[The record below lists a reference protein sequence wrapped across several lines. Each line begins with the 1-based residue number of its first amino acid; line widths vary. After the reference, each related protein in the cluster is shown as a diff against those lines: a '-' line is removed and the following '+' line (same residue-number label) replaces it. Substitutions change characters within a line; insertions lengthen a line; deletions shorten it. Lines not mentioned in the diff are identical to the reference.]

1 MRVGRGFVGPM
12 SNSYIK
18 RLTRGRSLFL
28 YSAACIAL
36 GLILTGCGD
45 ISLNQLLENQE
56 PGELSISPT
65 DAYIP
70 ASGTLDISGKG
81 GFKPYMYQNKGT
93 LGSVDPQTGEYTAPF
108 SVAGDYETT
117 DIEVSDSFGTTA
129 STTITVF
136 RPIELSPVAK
146 TIRAGDTVIFVAN
159 GGVPHTSEGYYFS
172 INGSVPESDDDGIW
186 ETDPFTAGGVYTV
199 EVADSLGN
207 TAISTITADGSMA
220 IDAEQNWV
228 VQGTG
233 PYSSTILTAINQ
245 TSPHIF
251 STEPLGPPSEVGW
264 LFVDSFSPY
273 FPYTYDETAI
283 YHAPDSEAVV
293 TIQLTDWVGN
303 IATVDIHVLSAP
315 PEPLVFPTAVTV
327 LIDEVVQ
334 LTASGGIEPH
344 TFSLVGAGA
353 LSPHPVQE
361 YRIRYHAPDFPTTA
375 LICVEDALGRQ
386 AKVTVYVV
394 EGG

>member
-1 MRVGRGFVGPM
+1 MKVGRGFPGPM
-12 SNSYIK
+12 SKSYGNC
-18 RLTRGRSLFL
+18 TSHGHSSFL
-28 YSAACIAL
+28 YAAALIAL
-36 GLILTGCGD
+36 GLILTSCGD
-45 ISLNQLLENQE
+45 ISLSQLLENQE

-93 LGSVDPQTGEYTAPF
+93 LGSVDPQTGEYTAPS

-136 RPIELSPVAK
+136 TPIELSPAVK
-146 TIRAGDTVIFVAN
+146 TIYVGQEVDFDAS
-159 GGVPHTSEGYYFS
+159 GGVPDPNYDFY
-172 INGSVPESDDDGIW
+172 VDGIFVD
-186 ETDPFTAGGVYTV
+186 TTPGGWSHVFPTEGSYMV
-199 EVADSLGN
+199 EVMDSLGS
-207 TAISTITADGSMA
+207 TAISTITVDGSMA
-220 IDAEQNWV
+220 IGAERNWV
-228 VQGTG
+228 VKGNDPDTD
-233 PYSSTILTAINQ
+233 PFHSTILTAINQ

-251 STEPLGPPSEVGW
+251 STEPLVPPSEVGW
-264 LFVDSFSPY
+264 LVVDSFSPY

-283 YHAPDSEAVV
+283 YHAPESEAVV

-303 IATVDIHVLSAP
+303 IATVDIHVLSAL

-327 LIDEVVQ
+327 LINEVVQ

-344 TFSLVGAGA
+344 TFSLVGPGA

-375 LICVEDALGRQ
+375 FIWVEDALGRQ
-386 AKVTVYVV
+386 VKATVYVV